1 VDPKHIA
8 EKLGLVE
15 GSTVAFKKDRD
26 AVIMKR
32 VENHKSDSRARGNSG
47 TGDEL
52 NSRILLLPLSGTQ
65 RLTIEYRKP

>member
-1 VDPKHIA
+1 MPKHIA

-32 VENHKSDSRARGNSG
+32 VENAEDSLREIMSWNPKR
-47 TGDEL
+47 TGRPKMVKEEE
-52 NSRILLLPLSGTQ
+52 IKE
-65 RLTIEYRKP
+65 IWEA